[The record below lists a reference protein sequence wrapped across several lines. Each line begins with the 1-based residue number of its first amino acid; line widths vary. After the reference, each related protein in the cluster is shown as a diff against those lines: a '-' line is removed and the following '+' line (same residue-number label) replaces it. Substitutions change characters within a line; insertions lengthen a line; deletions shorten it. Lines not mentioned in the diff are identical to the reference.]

1 MNPAKAG
8 LYLRCK
14 LYSGLLALGLE
25 GAPVDNKANRNII
38 NHKCARYV
46 DQNDKSALLA
56 NTSGFPDKAR
66 VSELENDAAEY
77 LQIFEDRGSVPKH
90 HYTQT
95 SVNQILTIIN
105 NFY

>member
-1 MNPAKAG
+1 M
-8 LYLRCK
+8 
-14 LYSGLLALGLE
+14 
-25 GAPVDNKANRNII
+25 I
-38 NHKCARYV
+38 NDITIGFIV
-46 DQNDKSALLA
+46 
-56 NTSGFPDKAR
+56 NTTDFPDKAR

-77 LQIFEDRGSVPKH
+77 LQIFENRGSVPEY